1 MGDLIN
7 IGRSGLMVSKKALQT
22 TSHNISNA
30 NTEGYSRQRVT
41 QKTATPIGHGK
52 HVMGQGVTVNEVKRI
67 HDTLIEKKLNDSTT
81 AHQNNEERVF
91 QLSRLEEI
99 FNEVNSEGMNKILNR
114 FFNSFR
120 ELSNQPENET
130 VRAMVRDN
138 ATIVVN
144 DFKRVRGA
152 INDVKKLID
161 KRISNATTDINTLA
175 DSIASL
181 TKKLLG

>member
-114 FFNSFR
+114 FF
-120 ELSNQPENET
+120 
-130 VRAMVRDN
+130 
-138 ATIVVN
+138 
-144 DFKRVRGA
+144 
-152 INDVKKLID
+152 
-161 KRISNATTDINTLA
+161 
-175 DSIASL
+175 
-181 TKKLLG
+181 